1 MHSDS
6 ATDDE
11 DGGEA
16 DVLDSDE
23 DEIDEAGNQYLETLE
38 NRIHKHSNG
47 NIEVGNNLLVRSV
60 QYLILSRLKYYFF
73 FKFQTSIEDDSE
85 SDDSDDED
93 YDGYEETSLESY
105 TTPLDEEEN
114 KIDEYQ
120 IFKEVG
126 K

>member
-1 MHSDS
+1 MMRKSIKISTPVAFNNFYLKNIFVHSDS

-60 QYLILSRLKYYFF
+60 QYLILSRHRF
-73 FKFQTSIEDDSE
+73 
-85 SDDSDDED
+85 
-93 YDGYEETSLESY
+93 
-105 TTPLDEEEN
+105 
-114 KIDEYQ
+114 
-120 IFKEVG
+120 
-126 K
+126 

>member
-1 MHSDS
+1 MMCTSNKIQLLSHSTLFNLNNVFVHSDS

-11 DGGEA
+11 EGGEA

-60 QYLILSRLKYYFF
+60 QYLILSRQ
-73 FKFQTSIEDDSE
+73 KF
-85 SDDSDDED
+85 
-93 YDGYEETSLESY
+93 
-105 TTPLDEEEN
+105 
-114 KIDEYQ
+114 
-120 IFKEVG
+120 
-126 K
+126 

>member
-1 MHSDS
+1 MMRKSIKRLSTPVAFNNFYLNNVFVHSDS

-60 QYLILSRLKYYFF
+60 QYLILSRHRF
-73 FKFQTSIEDDSE
+73 
-85 SDDSDDED
+85 
-93 YDGYEETSLESY
+93 
-105 TTPLDEEEN
+105 
-114 KIDEYQ
+114 
-120 IFKEVG
+120 
-126 K
+126 

>member
-1 MHSDS
+1 MMRTSIKILSHSTLYNLNNVFVHSDS

-60 QYLILSRLKYYFF
+60 QYLILSRQ
-73 FKFQTSIEDDSE
+73 KF
-85 SDDSDDED
+85 
-93 YDGYEETSLESY
+93 
-105 TTPLDEEEN
+105 
-114 KIDEYQ
+114 
-120 IFKEVG
+120 
-126 K
+126 